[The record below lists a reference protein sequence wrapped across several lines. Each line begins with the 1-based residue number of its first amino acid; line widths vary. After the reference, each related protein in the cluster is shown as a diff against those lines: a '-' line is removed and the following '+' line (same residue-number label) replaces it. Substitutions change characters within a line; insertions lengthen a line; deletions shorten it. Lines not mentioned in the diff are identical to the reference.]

1 MAESGAW
8 VPGRQSLMVVVV
20 TIHQVTVILDIT
32 LSMPSGNETGNAFTH
47 GHSDVF

>member
-20 TIHQVTVILDIT
+20 TILLVTWY
-32 LSMPSGNETGNAFTH
+32 GNYTIHAKRCHNPPLP
-47 GHSDVF
+47 